1 MDSTNLGSYPN
12 SCSRAMSAPKPK
24 STNPAKKL
32 KPDTS
37 EESTKEEKRMMKSVR
52 SAKGPMWTSHLAM
65 LLLERADF
73 AVMKGKKRT
82 LAAYSDEARMW
93 ILDDGYCNAVYSVIK
108 GALAKLG
115 LDMGHVL
122 PDNDDGDDDDSDSGG
137 VPGLEIPLHVY
148 EELRKTL
155 LPQLLVMKGRF
166 LSTAKDTI
174 FCADDVCITDADPK
188 TARAATTEDHC
199 TRKTGFTSSA
209 LKEEPQGFKA
219 WHDAWKANK
228 THRVIDFVVG
238 SAALHGTPVQGELL
252 VTKEMRSFLEATVG
266 GYELCAPGSAFQ
278 AQFDPP
284 SGTKP
289 EFLAHA
295 AFLATKDIPDNT
307 WQDPTMG
314 ELAQL
319 ATRTPPDVHA
329 CHILYSCLRSNE
341 AARAS
346 PLSHFVKMKDVKT
359 MVQPA
364 GIYKSKDD
372 FERLLQL
379 TFTPP
384 VPEFRNGHG
393 DRSIDAYCWVLTGV
407 EKLEISD
414 KSTPPDSRSWTPKPM
429 VDTDGPLAALM
440 DPEE

>member
-364 GIYKSKDD
+364 GIYK
-372 FERLLQL
+372 
-379 TFTPP
+379 
-384 VPEFRNGHG
+384 
-393 DRSIDAYCWVLTGV
+393 
-407 EKLEISD
+407 
-414 KSTPPDSRSWTPKPM
+414 
-429 VDTDGPLAALM
+429 
-440 DPEE
+440 

>member
-1 MDSTNLGSYPN
+1 M
-12 SCSRAMSAPKPK
+12 
-24 STNPAKKL
+24 
-32 KPDTS
+32 
-37 EESTKEEKRMMKSVR
+37 V
-52 SAKGPMWTSHLAM
+52 
-65 LLLERADF
+65 
-73 AVMKGKKRT
+73 
-82 LAAYSDEARMW
+82 
-93 ILDDGYCNAVYSVIK
+93 
-108 GALAKLG
+108 
-115 LDMGHVL
+115 
-122 PDNDDGDDDDSDSGG
+122 
-137 VPGLEIPLHVY
+137 
-148 EELRKTL
+148 
-155 LPQLLVMKGRF
+155 
-166 LSTAKDTI
+166 
-174 FCADDVCITDADPK
+174 
-188 TARAATTEDHC
+188 
-199 TRKTGFTSSA
+199 
-209 LKEEPQGFKA
+209 
-219 WHDAWKANK
+219 
-228 THRVIDFVVG
+228 RVIDFVVG

-364 GIYKSKDD
+364 GIYK
-372 FERLLQL
+372 
-379 TFTPP
+379 
-384 VPEFRNGHG
+384 
-393 DRSIDAYCWVLTGV
+393 
-407 EKLEISD
+407 
-414 KSTPPDSRSWTPKPM
+414 
-429 VDTDGPLAALM
+429 
-440 DPEE
+440 